1 MMEVNIMN
9 PEQTATHA
17 TYKKSVEGSIL
28 WNQGHIVALQCT
40 MCTSCKEKKKQLM
53 LVFSMPK

>member
-17 TYKKSVEGSIL
+17 TYKNFVHGSIL
-28 WNQGHIVALQCT
+28 WNQGHIVALH
-40 MCTSCKEKKKQLM
+40 LHN
-53 LVFSMPK
+53 VY

>member
-9 PEQTATHA
+9 PQQTATHA
-17 TYKKSVEGSIL
+17 TYKKFCSGSIL

-40 MCTSCKEKKKQLM
+40 MFTS
-53 LVFSMPK
+53 